1 MSEKIRVLSELSLNA
16 NMSFEVNAESVLGLP
31 ANPAHRTIA
40 VAAGI
45 PYIYSELLDGSGWY
59 SWMPLTPGAV
69 QASYLHTQG
78 VASTTWTVAHNFN
91 TNNYAYFV
99 YDNNHNLVLA
109 QMSVVDENTCTIHLT
124 SAMTGTVV
132 LFSLQ
137 HMNSVA
143 LSVSEE
149 LVLGT
154 TTTVSIKESGGKLT
168 VNNAAVALEAGVT
181 ADIAAVTASLSAVA
195 TAGTYASLTGK
206 PTTVSTFT
214 NDSEYQTASEVTAT
228 VSSKANIASPT
239 FTGTVVLPS
248 TTSIGTVTN
257 TEISYVDG
265 VTSSIQTQLDG
276 KANLTG
282 SSSTDFAVED
292 LTVHGNIMP
301 AVPGV
306 STLGDAT
313 HKFGALYTEE
323 MFVGANTLYIDG
335 VAVLS
340 SSADSIQFSAD
351 VNQGMRIAT
360 TGTGQTVLDSEAATI
375 IRTNGTNADVLIQS
389 EGITSTTRLTSG
401 VQVTLTAPTIAVVGN
416 GTVSGNLTIAGGLT
430 VAGTTT
436 TVNTT
441 DLAIKDN
448 IITLNTGEAG
458 SGVALR
464 YSGLDIDRGDLANQR
479 IVWDETAGLWKV
491 GTNGEEVAIATQPFV
506 TAAISAAAMSGP
518 TGATGAKGDT
528 GTTGATGPTGPTGP
542 TGAQGDTGATGATG
556 ATGPTGAQGDT
567 GATGAVADGSAG
579 TGFILNNNVVGTSYT
594 IPVGSNATSC
604 GPLTMTGGAVITV
617 SGGSRWVVL

>member
-16 NMSFEVNAESVLGLP
+16 NMSFEVNADSVLSLP
-31 ANPAHRTIA
+31 ENPSPRTIA

-45 PYIYSELLDGSGWY
+45 PYIYSELIDGSGFY
-59 SWMPLTPGAV
+59 SWMPLAPGAV

-99 YDNNHNLVLA
+99 YDTSHNLMLA
-109 QMSVVDENTCTIHLT
+109 QMTVVDENTCTINLS

-137 HMNSVA
+137 FMNSVA
-143 LSVSEE
+143 LSVAEE

-154 TTTVSIKESGGKLT
+154 TSTISLEESGGKLT
-168 VNNAAVALEAGVT
+168 VNNAAVALESEVT
-181 ADIAAVTASLSAVA
+181 ADIAVVTSSLSAVA

-214 NDSEYQTASEVTAT
+214 NDSSYQTAGEVTAT

-257 TEISYVDG
+257 TEIGYVDG

-282 SSSTDFAVED
+282 SSSTNFAIST
-292 LTVHGNIMP
+292 LSAGNIMP
-301 AVPGV
+301 ATPGV
-306 STLGDAT
+306 STIGDAT
-313 HKFGALYTEE
+313 HKFGAVFTEE
-323 MFVGANTLYIDG
+323 LYLDANTLYIDG
-335 VAVLS
+335 VAVIG
-340 SSADSIQFSAD
+340 SSAETINITAD
-351 VNQGMRIAT
+351 LDQGIRIAT
-360 TGTGQTVLDSEAATI
+360 TGTGQTVLNSAAATTI
-375 IRTNGTNADVLIQS
+375 KTTGMNADVLIQS
-389 EGITSTTRLTSG
+389 EGVGSTTRLTSAT
-401 VQVTLTAPTIAVVGN
+401 QVTLTAPTVAIVGD
-416 GTVSGNLTIAGGLT
+416 GTVSGSLTVAGGLT

-441 DLAIKDN
+441 NLAIKDN
-448 IITLNTGEAG
+448 IITLNKGEAG

-491 GTNGEEVAIATQPFV
+491 GATNEEVAIATQPFV
-506 TAAISAAAMSGP
+506 TAAIADAVMSGP
-518 TGATGAKGDT
+518 
-528 GTTGATGPTGPTGP
+528 TGATGPTGPTG
-542 TGAQGDTGATGATG
+542 ATGAI
-556 ATGPTGAQGDT
+556 
-567 GATGAVADGSAG
+567 AVGSAG
-579 TGFILNNNVVGTSYT
+579 TGFILNNNVVDTSYT

>member
-1 MSEKIRVLSELSLNA
+1 M
-16 NMSFEVNAESVLGLP
+16 
-31 ANPAHRTIA
+31 
-40 VAAGI
+40 
-45 PYIYSELLDGSGWY
+45 
-59 SWMPLTPGAV
+59 
-69 QASYLHTQG
+69 
-78 VASTTWTVAHNFN
+78 
-91 TNNYAYFV
+91 
-99 YDNNHNLVLA
+99 LA
-109 QMSVVDENTCTIHLT
+109 QMTVVDENTCTINLS

-137 HMNSVA
+137 FMNSVA
-143 LSVSEE
+143 LSVAEE

-154 TTTVSIKESGGKLT
+154 TSTISLEESGGKLT
-168 VNNAAVALEAGVT
+168 VNNAAVALESEVT
-181 ADIAAVTASLSAVA
+181 ADIAVVTSSLSAVA

-214 NDSEYQTASEVTAT
+214 NDSSYQTAGEVTAT

-257 TEISYVDG
+257 TEIGYVDG

-282 SSSTDFAVED
+282 SSSTNFAIST
-292 LTVHGNIMP
+292 LSAGNIMP
-301 AVPGV
+301 ATPGV
-306 STLGDAT
+306 STIGDAT
-313 HKFGALYTEE
+313 HKFGAVFTEE
-323 MFVGANTLYIDG
+323 LYLDANTLYIDG
-335 VAVLS
+335 VAVIG
-340 SSADSIQFSAD
+340 SSAETINITAD
-351 VNQGMRIAT
+351 LDQGIRIAT
-360 TGTGQTVLDSEAATI
+360 TGTGQTVLNSAAATTI
-375 IRTNGTNADVLIQS
+375 KTTGMNADVLIQS
-389 EGITSTTRLTSG
+389 EGVGSTTRLTSAT
-401 VQVTLTAPTIAVVGN
+401 QVTLTAPTVAIVGD
-416 GTVSGNLTIAGGLT
+416 GTVSGSLTVAGGLT

-441 DLAIKDN
+441 NLAIKDN
-448 IITLNTGEAG
+448 IITLNKGEAG

-491 GTNGEEVAIATQPFV
+491 GATNEEVAIATQPFV
-506 TAAISAAAMSGP
+506 TAAIADAVMSGP
-518 TGATGAKGDT
+518 
-528 GTTGATGPTGPTGP
+528 TGATGPTGPTG
-542 TGAQGDTGATGATG
+542 ATGAI
-556 ATGPTGAQGDT
+556 
-567 GATGAVADGSAG
+567 AVGSAG
-579 TGFILNNNVVGTSYT
+579 TGFILNNNVVDTSYT

>member
-1 MSEKIRVLSELSLNA
+1 
-16 NMSFEVNAESVLGLP
+16 
-31 ANPAHRTIA
+31 
-40 VAAGI
+40 
-45 PYIYSELLDGSGWY
+45 
-59 SWMPLTPGAV
+59 
-69 QASYLHTQG
+69 
-78 VASTTWTVAHNFN
+78 
-91 TNNYAYFV
+91 
-99 YDNNHNLVLA
+99 
-109 QMSVVDENTCTIHLT
+109 
-124 SAMTGTVV
+124 
-132 LFSLQ
+132 
-137 HMNSVA
+137 MNSVA

-479 IVWDETAGLWKV
+479 IVRS
-491 GTNGEEVAIATQPFV
+491 PRS
-506 TAAISAAAMSGP
+506 ISRP
-518 TGATGAKGDT
+518 E
-528 GTTGATGPTGPTGP
+528 
-542 TGAQGDTGATGATG
+542 
-556 ATGPTGAQGDT
+556 
-567 GATGAVADGSAG
+567 
-579 TGFILNNNVVGTSYT
+579 
-594 IPVGSNATSC
+594 
-604 GPLTMTGGAVITV
+604 
-617 SGGSRWVVL
+617 